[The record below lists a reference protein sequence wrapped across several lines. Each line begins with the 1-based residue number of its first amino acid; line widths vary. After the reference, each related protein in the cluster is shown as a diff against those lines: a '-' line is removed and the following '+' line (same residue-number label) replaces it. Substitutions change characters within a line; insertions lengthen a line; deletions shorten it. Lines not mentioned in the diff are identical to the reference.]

1 MIIVKMASS
10 LQKGLE
16 YREFQEVMVSRYC
29 KILNKSPGLIDILI
43 TFWGTYM
50 EEDLYLEENLC

>member
-29 KILNKSPGLIDILI
+29 KILNKSPGLIGKHNHILGGLV
-43 TFWGTYM
+43 FGTSIRRAF
-50 EEDLYLEENLC
+50 